1 MNITSLLMLV
11 VGAVLGIGIGYVTF
25 SSKPAEPEHIIQ
37 AERFH
42 KIDMVGNMVDITV
55 VKRIDADNLEIIK
68 NIQMPIE
75 GFAKSYTA
83 MESLAKT
90 LIQKGILAPTSE
102 ANSPQE

>member
-1 MNITSLLMLV
+1 MNETSLLMII
-11 VGAVLGIGIGYVTF
+11 VGAILGIAIGYLTF
-25 SSKPAEPEHIIQ
+25 STEPAASENIIQ

-68 NIQMPIE
+68 NIQMPLD

-83 MESLAKT
+83 MDSLAKT
-90 LIQKGILAPTSE
+90 LVKQGILAPQ
-102 ANSPQE
+102 AQADSP